1 MAIHYSQPV
10 LSADCRVLSTAA
22 IMFYRRSRR
31 RAVWVLAIFVFCW
44 PAQGFA
50 EFSRAL
56 PLNRFTVSRRALN
69 NTAGFYTMPAAL
81 ADDYFDGTSPM
92 TRVKRHFM
100 AARRAGVGYLRCAF
114 AWNGIEPKQG
124 EFRWKFWDNFVSLAE
139 QNHIK
144 IIPYVAYTPQWA
156 ARNGKDFWKQPP
168 RKPELYADFMFQIAA
183 RYRGRVGA
191 WEIWN
196 EPDNKDYWTGT
207 PDEFAELAMLAAK
220 RIREAD
226 PNAVLI
232 LGGVAY
238 GPSKFLQVLITG
250 YHLDRYVDVVAMHAY
265 PESWLNVPMEKIFEQ
280 WVPAIAQL
288 IDGDD
293 SGDDLWVNEMGY
305 PDYRYRR
312 NQASVYGGDVNY
324 GYEHTSAYQ
333 ANMLFKMEVMAVASD
348 RVSLT
353 GWYRIDDFPLGEKR
367 LGGDLVNYHLGVE
380 DVAQRP
386 KPAFFALAFFN
397 RLFKQPTLH
406 LRENHTRAQDSQAI
420 LEVFQR
426 KDKKVIVVG
435 WLRSSRADEVV
446 DKSGIAEDR
455 RTETISAELPCAG
468 ARLLGSY
475 NARGI
480 QLPRRSRVQNG
491 LLQNIRLRGDQIF
504 VAELSC
510 GTAPH

>member
-1 MAIHYSQPV
+1 MCRLPTPIHRSHYVVPAESQTSGLGV
-10 LSADCRVLSTAA
+10 SDICLL
-22 IMFYRRSRR
+22 
-31 RAVWVLAIFVFCW
+31 LAGT
-44 PAQGFA
+44 GFRGLA
-50 EFSRAL
+50 GGASGTPFA
-56 PLNRFTVSRRALN
+56 VSRRALN

-232 LGGVAY
+232 LGGVVGLAW
-238 GPSKFLQVLITG
+238 
-250 YHLDRYVDVVAMHAY
+250 R
-265 PESWLNVPMEKIFEQ
+265 W
-280 WVPAIAQL
+280 
-288 IDGDD
+288 
-293 SGDDLWVNEMGY
+293 
-305 PDYRYRR
+305 RR
-312 NQASVYGGDVNY
+312 
-324 GYEHTSAYQ
+324 
-333 ANMLFKMEVMAVASD
+333 
-348 RVSLT
+348 
-353 GWYRIDDFPLGEKR
+353 
-367 LGGDLVNYHLGVE
+367 
-380 DVAQRP
+380 
-386 KPAFFALAFFN
+386 
-397 RLFKQPTLH
+397 
-406 LRENHTRAQDSQAI
+406 
-420 LEVFQR
+420 
-426 KDKKVIVVG
+426 
-435 WLRSSRADEVV
+435 
-446 DKSGIAEDR
+446 
-455 RTETISAELPCAG
+455 
-468 ARLLGSY
+468 
-475 NARGI
+475 
-480 QLPRRSRVQNG
+480 RRSQ
-491 LLQNIRLRGDQIF
+491 
-504 VAELSC
+504 
-510 GTAPH
+510 